1 MGDRSEAAMKSW
13 ATRRS
18 PTYKARQQERASKHA
33 LAEWCQANGWKVL
46 FFEGRTGAPRTGI
59 VDAVMVRINSHDADT
74 VEIRFVQLK
83 SGKGGLS
90 GRETTRLKQSVQKAA
105 LDWVAALFDG
115 KDLHFLPGVARQ
127 ANNLRKPGR
136 YALLTATEVQAPFI
150 RSDARR

>member
-1 MGDRSEAAMKSW
+1 MGDRSEAAKKSW

-33 LAEWCQANGWKVL
+33 LTEWCKANGWKVL
-46 FFEGRTGAPRTGI
+46 FFEGKTGAPRTGI

-90 GRETTRLKQSVQKAA
+90 GMETTRLKQSIKKAS
-105 LDWVAALFDG
+105 LDWTAVLFDG
-115 KDLHFLPGVARQ
+115 TDLHFLPDVEKHAS
-127 ANNLRKPGR
+127 K
-136 YALLTATEVQAPFI
+136 
-150 RSDARR
+150 